1 MAGEVSF
8 GSLSTTGGV
17 TRFTGSSSQI
27 DTGKLVDSLVE
38 ARRLPSVRLEAK
50 ITRNEAKIAA
60 YDELKGLLQDLK
72 SSVASLRNPPGFL
85 GLRENLF
92 ERKEVFYSAD
102 TATSPATLLSVAA
115 TNEVAS
121 GKFEVVVEQ
130 LAAARK
136 FSSGS
141 AATADQTLAQAFNGG
156 AAFTGSFTI
165 GLAGAAG
172 GATIAVT
179 GDMDVHDLKAAINA
193 QGAAAGVTASVVK
206 VADNDHRLVVTATA
220 TGKEVVLASA
230 GGDDV
235 LALTGLSADGGTSF
249 AHPLAVAREA
259 RVRIDGVVVSRSGN
273 QITD

>member
-92 ERKEVFYSAD
+92 ERKE
-102 TATSPATLLSVAA
+102 TLWAGWA
-115 TNEVAS
+115 
-121 GKFEVVVEQ
+121 
-130 LAAARK
+130 
-136 FSSGS
+136 
-141 AATADQTLAQAFNGG
+141 
-156 AAFTGSFTI
+156 I
-165 GLAGAAG
+165 G
-172 GATIAVT
+172 
-179 GDMDVHDLKAAINA
+179 
-193 QGAAAGVTASVVK
+193 
-206 VADNDHRLVVTATA
+206 
-220 TGKEVVLASA
+220 
-230 GGDDV
+230 
-235 LALTGLSADGGTSF
+235 
-249 AHPLAVAREA
+249 
-259 RVRIDGVVVSRSGN
+259 
-273 QITD
+273 